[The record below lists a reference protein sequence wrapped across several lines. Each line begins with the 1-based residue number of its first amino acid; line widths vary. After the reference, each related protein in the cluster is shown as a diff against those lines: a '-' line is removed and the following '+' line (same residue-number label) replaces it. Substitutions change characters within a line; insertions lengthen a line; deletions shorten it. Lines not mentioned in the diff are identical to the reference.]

1 MTKHGSPEHFKQVTS
16 AHVVLAG
23 GSHCRCGARV
33 APVATDYRAH
43 IAEVWLPHQL
53 PAGWMEP

>member
-23 GSHCRCGARV
+23 GRCRCGARV

>member
-16 AHVVLAG
+16 AHVVSIG
-23 GSHCRCGARV
+23 GYCRCGARV

-43 IAEVWLPHQL
+43 IAKVWLPHQL
-53 PAGWMEP
+53 PAGW